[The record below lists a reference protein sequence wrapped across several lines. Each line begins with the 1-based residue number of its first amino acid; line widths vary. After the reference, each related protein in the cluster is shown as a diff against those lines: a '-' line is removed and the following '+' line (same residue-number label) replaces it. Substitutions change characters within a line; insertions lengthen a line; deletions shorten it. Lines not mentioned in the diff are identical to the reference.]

1 LAEAVASYHVN
12 SLPVD
17 SAKMEA
23 LVGFLTSNLGEQGL
37 PASEAAQRSEEE
49 ALGRL
54 VIPAHSPAVVQV
66 VVSLALASSD
76 WRVRWIL
83 PGTPILSEGRV
94 DECHVSVKHNAYFSA
109 EKNGMSNLG
118 RRGPSFDYLS
128 SAIVSQNCDL
138 MACF

>member
-1 LAEAVASYHVN
+1 MTTRGSLVNFSPVEHVTSVIVANSLMKSVASGRVRLVVGATHRPLEICLVGILLVILAEAVASNCVD
-12 SLPVD
+12 SLPAD
-17 SAKMEA
+17 SANMEA

-76 WRVRWIL
+76 WRVR
-83 PGTPILSEGRV
+83 
-94 DECHVSVKHNAYFSA
+94 
-109 EKNGMSNLG
+109 
-118 RRGPSFDYLS
+118 
-128 SAIVSQNCDL
+128 
-138 MACF
+138 